1 MFITLF
7 TLNSKCHLIF
17 SSADM
22 LSNNVISALET
33 DIKSIKLFFRD
44 NWPDVRI
51 TPKLHI
57 LEDHVIPF
65 LEIWHA
71 GCGFYGEQVGESLH
85 AIFNKKKAQ
94 YHTIKND
101 CTRLTYLI

>member
-1 MFITLF
+1 M
-7 TLNSKCHLIF
+7 
-17 SSADM
+17 
-22 LSNNVISALET
+22 
-33 DIKSIKLFFRD
+33 
-44 NWPDVRI
+44 RI

-71 GCGFYGEQVGESLH
+71 GCGFYGEQGGESLH

-101 CTRLTYLI
+101 CARLTYLMKAYLSSTNPKARSIRVMQTRRSPRDLKRNCEDV